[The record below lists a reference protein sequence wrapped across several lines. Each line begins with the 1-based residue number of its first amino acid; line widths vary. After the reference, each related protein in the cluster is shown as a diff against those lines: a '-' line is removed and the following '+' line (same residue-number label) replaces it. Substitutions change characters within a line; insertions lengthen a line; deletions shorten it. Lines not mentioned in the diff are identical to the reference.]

1 MIIWSYREVYP
12 VANMNLE
19 VDTNQL
25 LLSKLVEESEA
36 AAGTAA
42 SAAAVWEWKWTQS
55 QHAGLFIVWYNYH
68 VFTCMAVS
76 VLIFFRQHIVLNFR
90 KMTKYHT
97 FIPVALK
104 NFLHKNIYLQLR
116 QSMH

>member
-76 VLIFFRQHIVLNFR
+76 VLIFFGQHIVLNFQ
-90 KMTKYHT
+90 
-97 FIPVALK
+97 K
-104 NFLHKNIYLQLR
+104 NDKISYIYSCSFKEFLT
-116 QSMH
+116 